1 MNDPDNAGDR
11 LHSSATDDDAGL
23 DARLDALGEKIAAKR
38 AGSDEPRR
46 RSWAV
51 GDRQGQTLA
60 LRLATEFVAG
70 ILVGGAIGWFLDQ
83 WIGTSPWGLIVFLIL
98 GFIAGVLNALRSAG
112 VVKESPADAL
122 RAAAKDKKT
131 ESGGE

>member
-1 MNDPDNAGDR
+1 M
-11 LHSSATDDDAGL
+11 
-23 DARLDALGEKIAAKR
+23 DARLDALGDRIAAKR
-38 AGSDEPRR
+38 AGSGEPRR
-46 RSWAV
+46 RSWAA

-122 RAAAKDKKT
+122 KAAGEGKKT
-131 ESGGE
+131 ESGDG